1 MEAGLVA
8 SQQYGGSRTYGN
20 DSGMVTGLSIKCN
33 KLIKAIEEAVREM
46 DQNGYS
52 PEVRRRLIE
61 AVEKARPKGKDQ

>member
-1 MEAGLVA
+1 M
-8 SQQYGGSRTYGN
+8 YGN
-20 DSGMVTGLSIKCN
+20 DSGMVMGLSIKCN
-33 KLIKAIEEAVREM
+33 KLIKAIEEAVQEM

>member
-1 MEAGLVA
+1 M
-8 SQQYGGSRTYGN
+8 YGN
-20 DSGMVTGLSIKCN
+20 DNGMVMGLSIKCN
-33 KLIKAIEEAVREM
+33 KLIKAIEEAVQEM